1 MPNYNFLQ
9 DENVLQK
16 SGGSFL
22 LAFLSSF
29 ILSCITLGV
38 YPFLVARNS
47 GVAVTDER
55 IIIKQGKLLGS
66 KTAEVRLDNVQGV
79 STNGRALQVSN
90 AAGENFD
97 ILVSNTDQVRTA
109 INQAQR

>member
-1 MPNYNFLQ
+1 MPNYNILQ
-9 DENVLQK
+9 GENVLQK
-16 SGGSFL
+16 GGGSFL
-22 LAFLSSF
+22 LAFLSNL
-29 ILSCITLGV
+29 ILSCITVGI

-55 IIIKQGKLLGS
+55 IIIKQGKLFGS

-79 STNGRALQVSN
+79 STSGRALQVSN
-90 AAGENFD
+90 AAGETFE
-97 ILVSNTDQVRTA
+97 ILISNSDQVRTA